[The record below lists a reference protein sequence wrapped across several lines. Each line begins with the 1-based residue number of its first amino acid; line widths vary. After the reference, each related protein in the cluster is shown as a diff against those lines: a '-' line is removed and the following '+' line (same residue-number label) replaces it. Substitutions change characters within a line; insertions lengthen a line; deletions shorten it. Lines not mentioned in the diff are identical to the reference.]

1 MDCNILYIEE
11 ELKSSH
17 SACEPKIQSFDKKH
31 REKYDEHWHDVGE
44 TEMSQEMEALKK
56 TCSARFDPAELERRI
71 AVVKKKAHSA
81 KQKRQGKDLT
91 WSLNNWG
98 NQLQAEAALSFPCR
112 NIVAVWQ
119 PKPGDGAFV
128 AVKLEPSVVAIVS
141 VEETY
146 MKMHFTE
153 AALQGLRYRDTY
165 NSPQKLHFQ
174 SELDKVT
181 PRKARMDKA
190 GKWSIMTQD
199 GDNVEVSEK
208 YVKDLE
214 NMGGWDYEK
223 IKGACMAQIKGGME
237 PAFFQLSEGH
247 VKGTASMPAKETAF
261 GSALAA
267 GGVPMVDR
275 EGEQRWTHHSTQR
288 FGGWP
293 AADQKQ
299 IKIEHQAPWGDHF
312 CMARSIAA
320 LLHALGHPEAACQF
334 LDDAVRRIEASKI
347 NRVQIEMVEHV
358 RASLKALHIGMRVTK
373 DRSFWKTQGMFL
385 VSLRGSKGGLNHA
398 VSIAG
403 GLVYDS
409 NQTWALPLS
418 AESLDAVCGGSGF
431 GGFLWV
437 RELIIRKKCFLK
449 QSKQEHH
456 D

>member
-1 MDCNILYIEE
+1 MNCNILYIDEDLE
-11 ELKSSH
+11 SGHSSH
-17 SACEPKIQSFDKKH
+17 VPKIQSLEKTH
-31 REKYDEHWHDVGE
+31 REKHDEHWGNGGE
-44 TEMSQEMEALKK
+44 TEALQEKEVLKAAHR
-56 TCSARFDPAELERRI
+56 ARFDPAELKRRI
-71 AVVKKKAHSA
+71 AVVKKTARGA
-81 KQKRQGKDLT
+81 KQKWQVEHLT
-91 WSLNNWG
+91 WSLDNWE
-98 NQLQAEAALSFPCR
+98 NQLRAEAALSFPHR

-119 PKPGDGAFV
+119 PKPGHGAFV

-141 VEETY
+141 VEQSY
-146 MKMHFTE
+146 MKMYFTE
-153 AALQGLRYRDTY
+153 AGLQGRRYREAY

-181 PRKARMDKA
+181 PRKAKMDRA
-190 GKWSIMTQD
+190 GKWSIMTQH
-199 GDNVEVSEK
+199 GDSVEVSEK
-208 YVKDLE
+208 YVKNLE
-214 NMGGWDYEK
+214 NMGELDYEK
-223 IKGACMAQIKGGME
+223 IKTHCKAQIDDGLE
-237 PAFFQLSEGH
+237 PDFVQLSEGH
-247 VKGTASMPAKETAF
+247 VKETASLPAK
-261 GSALAA
+261 GRALSA
-267 GGVPMVDR
+267 GGIPMLDR
-275 EGEQRWTHHSTQR
+275 EGEQRWTHHSTQK

-347 NRVQIEMVEHV
+347 NKVQIEMVEHV
-358 RASLKALHIGMRVTK
+358 RASLKAFRIGMRVTK
-373 DRSFWKTQGMFL
+373 DRSFWKAQGMFL

-437 RELIIRKKCFLK
+437 RELVIRKKCFLK
-449 QSKQEHH
+449 QSTQQHH